1 MAPELESYVEDGTLR
16 MEWRDFPYLGQ
27 ESTTAAL
34 AARSAQEQGKFWE
47 YRDLL
52 YENQGAGYSE
62 ERLITLAQEAGLDV
76 EWFEAS
82 LTGGVHEADLDRD
95 FREAQDA
102 GIRGTPAVTVN
113 GQLFYGPQPVE
124 TFEQAIE
131 EELQRSGNG

>member
-1 MAPELESYVEDGTLR
+1 MEGYVEDGTLR

-34 AARSAQEQGKFWE
+34 AARSAREQGRFWE

-52 YENQGAGYSE
+52 YENQGASGAYSE
-62 ERLITLAQEAGLDV
+62 ENLISLAEEAGLDV

-102 GIRGTPAVTVN
+102 GIGGTPAVSVN
-113 GQLFYGPQPVE
+113 DQLFYGPQPVE
-124 TFEQAIE
+124 TFQQAIE
-131 EELQRSGNG
+131 EELQESDG